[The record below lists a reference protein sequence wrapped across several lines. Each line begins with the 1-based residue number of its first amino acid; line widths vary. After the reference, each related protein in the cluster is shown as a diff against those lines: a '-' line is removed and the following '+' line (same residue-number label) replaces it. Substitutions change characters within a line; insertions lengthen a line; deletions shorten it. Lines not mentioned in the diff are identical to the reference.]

1 MKAQLATVATGS
13 PVRSPIRVQ
22 RQASASGTPGML
34 RRHPAR
40 AGRGEH
46 AIHAAAARGIATPW
60 SALPHAALIQRRF
73 GHHDISSIRA
83 HTGSVAATSASEMR
97 ARAFAAGDHVVLDH
111 SADLRTVAHEAAHVV
126 QQRGGV
132 SLQGGVGT
140 AGDVHEQHA
149 DQVATAV
156 VEGRSAEALLD
167 HHAGAGQTDTP
178 AVGCIQRWHDPETG
192 LESETDDEDEADAS
206 AQLAHAVAFERKLG
220 KAAYRDPRSLDSADQ
235 MIARVT
241 AATLREF
248 DAADAEQQKKLV
260 DLYGRDAVAG
270 AGSAGQ
276 VGNDFATVMEALHE
290 GNLRERMT
298 GLYNASLSGFKTE
311 VLRLM
316 SEERWDEMEA
326 RGLDDEKLKRRDRQ
340 MKYNPGAKDLYRD
353 PGNPLDRKHFS
364 TFKRRG
370 ETRTKAPDDEQ
381 YSQRTVGD
389 LERESTELSLREKRF
404 MYPDKYSGADRDA
417 VDPSEPV
424 KWKEGGTYWKINP
437 DNKWVKKC
445 RDKLHMPVTAG
456 PSGTALRMF
465 QVWEFVGK
473 PTSAAHFRLALLGW
487 MITSNDHSFH
497 EIMLTSAE
505 YGLPYTPGL
514 DAYRNIEPFTAK
526 ELRAIAAPEGFPDE
540 QDY

>member
-1 MKAQLATVATGS
+1 MRAQLATLATS
-13 PVRSPIRVQ
+13 SSVRSPIRVQ
-22 RQASASGTPGML
+22 RQAATGPAPDTL
-34 RRHPAR
+34 RGHPAR
-40 AGRGEH
+40 AGRDEH
-46 AIHAAAARGIATPW
+46 AAIQAAAARGIATPW
-60 SALPHAALIQRRF
+60 SVLPHATLIQRRF

-83 HTGSVAATSASEMR
+83 HTGSVAATSANEMR
-97 ARAFAAGDHVVLDH
+97 ARAFAAGDHVVLDR

-132 SLQGGVGT
+132 RLQGGVGA
-140 AGDVHEQHA
+140 AGDVHERHA
-149 DQVATAV
+149 DQVAAAV
-156 VEGRSAEALLD
+156 IQGRSAEALLD
-167 HHAGAGQTDTP
+167 RYAGAVQTDAP
-178 AVGCIQRWHDPETG
+178 AAGCIQRWHDPETG
-192 LESETDDEDEADAS
+192 LGSETEDEDEDQDRDQADAS

-220 KAAYRDPRSLDSADQ
+220 KAAYRDPRSLGAADQ
-235 MIARVT
+235 MITSMTQAI
-241 AATLREF
+241 LPDF
-248 DAADAEQQKKLV
+248 DEADAEQREKLV

-276 VGNDFATVMEALHE
+276 VGNEFAVVMEALLE

-316 SEERWDEMEA
+316 QDESWAEMKE
-326 RGLDDEKLKRRDRQ
+326 RGLDDEKLKRRDKQ

-353 PGNPLDRKHFS
+353 PGNPIDRKHLS

-389 LERESTELSLREKRF
+389 LEREGMELSPREKRF
-404 MYPDKYSGADRDA
+404 MYPDPDA
-417 VDPSEPV
+417 VDPGEPV
-424 KWKEGGTYWKINP
+424 KWKEGGTYWQINP

-445 RDKLHMPVTAG
+445 RDKLRMPVTAG

-473 PTSAAHFRLALLGW
+473 PTPAAHFRLALLGW
-487 MITSNDHSFH
+487 MMTSNDHSFH

-505 YGLPYTPGL
+505 YGLRYKPGL
-514 DAYRNIEPFTAK
+514 DAYRHVEPFTAK
-526 ELRAIAAPEGFPDE
+526 ELRAIADPEGFPDE
-540 QDY
+540 Q